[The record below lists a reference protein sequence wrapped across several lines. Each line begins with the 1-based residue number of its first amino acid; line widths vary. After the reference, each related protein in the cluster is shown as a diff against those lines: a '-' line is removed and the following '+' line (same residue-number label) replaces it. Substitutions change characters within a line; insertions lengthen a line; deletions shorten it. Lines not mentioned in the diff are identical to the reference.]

1 MKIYELNITQQID
14 APLEKVFDFFSKP
27 ENLAE
32 ITPSKLGFNIL
43 TPSPIV
49 MEKGTLI
56 DYTIKL
62 FGIPIRWRTLI
73 TAYNPPKKF
82 VDEQLKG
89 PYSFWH
95 HTHTFEA
102 IDQGVE
108 MKDIVRYSIPF
119 GVLGRILHFLWIKN
133 DLKKIFNHRKK
144 VIDNILVSN
153 YQEKHKEIRDRQ
165 Q

>member
-1 MKIYELNITQQID
+1 MKIYELNITQRID

-43 TPSPIV
+43 PPSPIV

-73 TAYNPPKKF
+73 TSYNPPKKF

-95 HTHTFEA
+95 HTHTFES
-102 IDQGVE
+102 IDQGV
-108 MKDIVRYSIPF
+108 
-119 GVLGRILHFLWIKN
+119 
-133 DLKKIFNHRKK
+133 
-144 VIDNILVSN
+144 
-153 YQEKHKEIRDRQ
+153 
-165 Q
+165 

>member
-1 MKIYELNITQQID
+1 MKIYELNITQRID

-62 FGIPIRWRTLI
+62 FGIPVRWRTLI
-73 TAYNPPKKF
+73 TAYNPPEKF

-95 HTHTFEA
+95 HTHTFKPNK
-102 IDQGVE
+102 DGVLISDVI
-108 MKDIVRYSIPF
+108 KYSIPL
-119 GVLGRILHFLWIKN
+119 GVLGRALHYLWIRN
-133 DLKKIFNHRKK
+133 DLNRVFKYRKEVIDKIFTNNEVKK
-144 VIDNILVSN
+144 S
-153 YQEKHKEIRDRQ
+153 KEYK
-165 Q
+165 

>member
-1 MKIYELNITQQID
+1 MKIYELNITQRID
-14 APLEKVFDFFSKP
+14 APLEKVFDFFSNP

-73 TAYNPPKKF
+73 TSYNPPKKF

-119 GVLGRILHFLWIKN
+119 GVLGRLLHFLWIKN

-144 VIDNILVSN
+144 VIDKILVSN
-153 YQEKHKEIRDRQ
+153 YQEKHKEIRDKQ